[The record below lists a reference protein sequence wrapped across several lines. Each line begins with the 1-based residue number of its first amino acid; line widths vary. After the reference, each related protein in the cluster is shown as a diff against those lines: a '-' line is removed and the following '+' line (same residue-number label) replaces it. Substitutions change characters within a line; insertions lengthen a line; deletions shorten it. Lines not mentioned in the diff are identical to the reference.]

1 MNKEKLRKADMY
13 EVLEGKIVNKVRS
26 LFSEKRNLVI
36 RRGADEKQVSF
47 IARSL
52 GEMYKDGI
60 TINKALTL
68 VRESVS
74 HKEYMNS
81 LKTIHSA
88 IHNGKGLSEAFKE
101 CTPLYPELFI
111 GLIFIGENTGK
122 LYEILKRLGNF
133 YEKIYEIKNEVKM
146 ACIYPLFIIISI
158 ISFIGI
164 FICKIIPSFYG
175 IYNSMGITPSY
186 FYRCVYNFQN
196 NFTESYFVNMTYIL
210 CWTVIW
216 FMTIKF
222 MISNGKFDFF
232 LKVGLIKDVL
242 EYITILIFSIIT
254 NSGINILH
262 GLELC
267 SNNIKPEFLNSKIL
281 EIRNSIMKGK
291 TLSESLEESMLLSN
305 YTLAV
310 IKVREETGSIAEG
323 FEILSIRLEGEIHK
337 KIRNYLKALNP
348 LLIIVMGTIVLI
360 FISVFVLPLFKE
372 LQSGIR

>member
-1 MNKEKLRKADMY
+1 
-13 EVLEGKIVNKVRS
+13 
-26 LFSEKRNLVI
+26 
-36 RRGADEKQVSF
+36 
-47 IARSL
+47 
-52 GEMYKDGI
+52 
-60 TINKALTL
+60 
-68 VRESVS
+68 
-74 HKEYMNS
+74 
-81 LKTIHSA
+81 
-88 IHNGKGLSEAFKE
+88 
-101 CTPLYPELFI
+101 
-111 GLIFIGENTGK
+111 
-122 LYEILKRLGNF
+122 
-133 YEKIYEIKNEVKM
+133 
-146 ACIYPLFIIISI
+146 
-158 ISFIGI
+158 
-164 FICKIIPSFYG
+164 
-175 IYNSMGITPSY
+175 MGITPSY

-323 FEILSIRLEGEIHK
+323 FEILSIRLESEIHK